1 MDASGLKYAH
11 LPYGP
16 VPDYFEMLLGKMAE
30 DHIAH
35 INILYDGAYE
45 KHQVVPEQDI
55 PEGGLTDLELNVL
68 ERVYEKFKDFGSSDI
83 SDYSHKEKGYQST
96 KEGEIISYAYAK
108 DIKLN

>member
-1 MDASGLKYAH
+1 MKYFHLRSFLYSLSFGLI
-11 LPYGP
+11 
-16 VPDYFEMLLGKMAE
+16 FLL
-30 DHIAH
+30 I
-35 INILYDGAYE
+35 
-45 KHQVVPEQDI
+45 PEQDI
-55 PEGGLTDLELNVL
+55 PEGGLTDLELNAL